1 MVKYCTKMEMTIKL
15 NFTMINLISNVVVNV
30 TSKWKEKIVLHL
42 VLLGFVFNL
51 FGLGKLLSFLQNNF
65 LYYRQYTFNT

>member
-1 MVKYCTKMEMTIKL
+1 
-15 NFTMINLISNVVVNV
+15 MINLISNVVVNV
-30 TSKWKEKIVLHL
+30 TSKWKEKTVLHL